1 MRKLSLIVALVSI
14 TFYSCKDNAA
24 KKVSDATAKEAKE
37 RMQNAGKDLPEM
49 TFVSKDFEFG
59 TINEGDEITAS
70 FEYENTGGSDLVI
83 TNAKASCGCT
93 VPEWPKGKAIKP
105 GEKGLIKALF
115 RSRGKRNAQ
124 NKSITLTTN
133 TASLKEILHVKGFV
147 TPDPV
152 KEAERKARTEKRK
165 AAEAKKKAAKK

>member
-1 MRKLSLIVALVSI
+1 MKKLSLIIVLISI

-24 KKVSDATAKEAKE
+24 KKISDATATEARN

-49 TFVSKDFEFG
+49 TFVSKDFDFG
-59 TINEGDEITAS
+59 TIDEGDEVTAT

-105 GEKGLIKALF
+105 GEKGVIKALF
-115 RSRGKRNAQ
+115 KSRGKINAQ

-133 TASLKEILHVKGFV
+133 TASLKEVLHVKGFV

-165 AAEAKKKAAKK
+165 ADAKKKEAKK